1 MKKST
6 VVYPKQNLIDKVRQE
21 ALGAERLELARRIA
35 EHDPP
40 PIMLPA
46 ALKPVDRKL
55 LAKTTARL
63 QRQKSVLATIK
74 CSKTVQ

>member
-1 MKKST
+1 
-6 VVYPKQNLIDKVRQE
+6 VIYPKQKLIDKVEQDS
-21 ALGAERLELARRIA
+21 LGAERLELARQIA
-35 EHDPP
+35 EYDPP

-46 ALKPVDRKL
+46 ALKPIDGKL
-55 LAKTTARL
+55 LAKTAARL